1 MIPKNKKLFAD
12 LDAVER
18 IFLAEDEY
26 PWEALRRLA
35 EFFEGFTS
43 DGIPWPESM
52 PPYTEVNADADHH
65 VSEIIGSFGTS
76 GIRGGWDIGTDE
88 NVFLRGPVYVGRN
101 VKLRKGAVITG
112 PCFIGDGVIIGQGCR
127 VKHAVIRRGAE
138 IQFGTRAANCVI
150 GAHVFIG
157 AGAVL
162 NDRQLNGKSVVYR
175 RRPALYGGEL
185 DTKCNKL
192 GLMAGDGCQI
202 GGGAVF
208 VPGVVLGREVTVAE
222 GIRLRDQ
229 GYYESNC
236 GPEEDD
242 ASFIPVC
249 DSPI

>member
-1 MIPKNKKLFAD
+1 MIPKNKELFAD

-18 IFLAEDEY
+18 LFLLGEEY
-26 PWEALRRLA
+26 PWRALECLA
-35 EFFEGFTS
+35 GAFNGYAS
-43 DGIPWPESM
+43 GVAPWHENM

-76 GIRGGWDIGTDE
+76 AIRGGWDIGTDE
-88 NVFLRGPVYVGRN
+88 DVFLRGPVYVGRN
-101 VKLRKGAVITG
+101 VRLRKGAVITG
-112 PCFIGDGVIIGQGCR
+112 PCFIGDDVIIGQGCR

-175 RRPALYGGEL
+175 RRPVLYGSEL

-208 VPGVVLGREVTVAE
+208 APGVILGREVTVAE
-222 GIRLRDQ
+222 GVRLRQ
-229 GYYESNC
+229 PAYYQSNC

-249 DSPI
+249 DSPT